1 MSKISH
7 AKAGKPKHIQAP
19 RYELTEGEWTIIR
32 AVWAN
37 EPCAAPTVQEVL
49 KDQTGW
55 AYSTVKT
62 MMDRMVGKGL
72 LVTERIRN
80 LLPYRSAIT
89 PAQAQSGEVMRTLK
103 RAFNGAM
110 TPMMQF
116 LLNHGNVSQKDL
128 TELAAMIKS
137 KGSDRKS

>member
-7 AKAGKPKHIQAP
+7 AKGGKPKHIQAP

-37 EPCAAPTVQEVL
+37 EPCAAPTVQEAL

-80 LLPYRSAIT
+80 LILYRSAIT

-128 TELAAMIKS
+128 NELAAMIKS
-137 KGSDRKS
+137 KGSDKKS